1 MVFALYPYERGK
13 YLVEEEDFFMGL
25 VVHCAEAK
33 LVTGGT
39 FLERACKAIE
49 ADLCEQKQ
57 KMRKLYNPHRNLYLD
72 KCYGEGKQPLV
83 EWMDFSKY
91 EEQQN
96 GRLIGW
102 PAVNL
107 CQGECFGGTKSLGL
121 GIGIP
126 SAEMRRC

>member
-57 KMRKLYNPHRNLYLD
+57 KMRKR
-72 KCYGEGKQPLV
+72 
-83 EWMDFSKY
+83 S
-91 EEQQN
+91 
-96 GRLIGW
+96 
-102 PAVNL
+102 
-107 CQGECFGGTKSLGL
+107 
-121 GIGIP
+121 
-126 SAEMRRC
+126 